1 MKTTL
6 MAALLL
12 MSANSFA
19 DFSQTN
25 LGQDNGSQDKVFSQH
40 NQERLHSGTSEIILT
55 FDDGPTPGVT
65 EKVLDTLKEYGAKAT
80 FFVIA
85 EKAKAAPALMQRILD
100 EGHIVG
106 NHSLTHK
113 ALNSGNVTFL
123 NWKKLVR
130 TEVLGAHEILG
141 PYMANGQHFYYRA
154 PEGAWDSK
162 FADLLN
168 KDSIGQ
174 QYIGPILWDIGGE
187 LRMNTNGAFVEAA
200 DWACW
205 SKKITVDD
213 CLSGYL
219 YEARTKKGGV
229 VLMHDLRHQSA
240 EMLAKFIPA
249 LQKNGFSFKTLDDVD
264 WAARKK

>member
-6 MAALLL
+6 LAALFL

-19 DFSQTN
+19 DFSQSN
-25 LGQDNGSQDKVFSQH
+25 LGQDHKSHDKAFNQR
-40 NQERLHSGTSEIILT
+40 NQERLHTGTSEIILT

-106 NHSLTHK
+106 NHSLSHR
-113 ALNSGNVTFL
+113 ALNDSNITIL

-154 PEGAWDSK
+154 PEGAWDTK

-168 KDSIGQ
+168 RDSIGQ
-174 QYIGPILWDIGGE
+174 QYIGPILWDIGGA
-187 LRMNTNGAFVEAA
+187 LTMKNGNFVEAA

-219 YEARTKKGGV
+219 YDARSKKGGV
-229 VLMHDLRHQSA
+229 VLMHDLRYQSA

-249 LQKNGFSFKTLDDVD
+249 LRKSGFSFKTLDDVD
-264 WAARKK
+264 WASRKK

>member
-12 MSANSFA
+12 LSTNSFA
-19 DFSQTN
+19 EFSQEN
-25 LGQDNGSQDKVFSQH
+25 LGSDSNSQDKVFSQR
-40 NQERLHSGTSEIILT
+40 NQERLHAGTNEIILT

-65 EKVLDTLKEYGAKAT
+65 EKVLDVLKENNVKAT
-80 FFVIA
+80 FFMIA
-85 EKAKAAPALMQRILD
+85 EKAQAHPELVKRVLD

-106 NHSLTHK
+106 NHSLSHK
-113 ALNSGNVTFL
+113 ALNDHNVTFY

-130 TEVLGAHEILG
+130 TEVLGAHEILA

-168 KDSIGQ
+168 KDSVGQ
-174 QYIGPILWDIGGE
+174 QYIGPVLWDIGGE
-187 LRMNTNGAFVEAA
+187 FRMENGNIVEAA

-205 SKKITVDD
+205 SKKVSVDD

-219 YEARTKKGGV
+219 YEARKKKGGV
-229 VLMHDLRHQSA
+229 VLMHDLLSRSP
-240 EMLAKFIPA
+240 ELLAKFLPA
-249 LQKNGFSFKTLDDVD
+249 LAKNGFQFRTLDDVD
-264 WAARKK
+264 WASRKK